1 MALGMVEP
9 AGCCCRCC
17 QVGSM
22 PPHYHAAPPLLLLL
36 LLSGAVTLSFFCRAA
51 LQQRYSTALKV
62 AAQAAAALDVF
73 RGPLLRLVAVVTV
86 TVTAPLQMAD
96 ERDKLLE
103 VSAIKR

>member
-1 MALGMVEP
+1 
-9 AGCCCRCC
+9 
-17 QVGSM
+17 M

-36 LLSGAVTLSFFCRAA
+36 LLSGAVTLSFFCHAA

-86 TVTAPLQMAD
+86 TVTAP
-96 ERDKLLE
+96 
-103 VSAIKR
+103 